1 MLDQNRDLWVADIKS
16 VAVDTLGRI
25 NDKAKHLGQYPIE
38 DEATVNL
45 CMGYLYLLG
54 LCEKNE
60 LFIQDEPSWYLI
72 KDIDKKQI
80 IH

>member
-1 MLDQNRDLWVADIKS
+1 MFEENRDRWVADIKS
-16 VAVDTLGRI
+16 VAIDTLGRI
-25 NDKAKHLGQYPIE
+25 NQKAKHLGHYSIE
-38 DEATVNL
+38 DEATTNL

-60 LFIQDEPSWYLI
+60 LFIQEEPSWYLI
-72 KDIDKKQI
+72 KDIDKKEI